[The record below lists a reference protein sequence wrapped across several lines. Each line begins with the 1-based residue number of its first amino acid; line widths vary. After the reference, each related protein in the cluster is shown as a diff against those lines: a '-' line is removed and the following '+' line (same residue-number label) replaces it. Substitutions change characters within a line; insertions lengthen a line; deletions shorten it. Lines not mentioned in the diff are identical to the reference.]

1 MIDSS
6 NPYAMPNAY
15 DVSNIMTGYQ
25 RDAQRAESEKLILN
39 EQKRSLAESALAR
52 QIKAAAIKGLE
63 TGQSEPAQQA
73 PEGMAPQMQPQ
84 AAPGSTAFWQG
95 QNTAAPEQAPTTPVQ
110 QFKAAKTEYSNIS
123 KQAQEYA
130 TISKALKAKGLVDQA
145 EQYDAKIMDLQNKSL
160 KAKDDVLDHSIKVLG
175 LAGNLANGYMEAV
188 KNDPASSDAA
198 WARFAMTAKMYGA
211 DEDNKLMMTPP
222 DQRQQVAQQIMDQS
236 EDGKTRAMMAREQL
250 KVQYKAKAQLE
261 SNELKREIEQ
271 SRTRRQADREA
282 GINKRW
288 EAGREDTQFKT
299 LEGSAKSR
307 IAFAQRDRDDIDG
320 RIKEVQTQ
328 IDDINSLRNIS
339 IPKEQRPD
347 AVAALETKKNVL
359 LEERRN
365 SDKEIDTYEKDL
377 VALQD
382 SYKDVKSKKE
392 PGSKGK
398 PKEFS
403 EKVGYKFVQG
413 ASQKDIDLY
422 KSLMS
427 QAKTREEKLEV
438 QKIAFEHNIVEPK

>member
-1 MIDSS
+1 MIDAN

-15 DVSNIMTGYQ
+15 DATNVLTGYQ
-25 RDAQRAESEKLILN
+25 RDAQRAESEKLILG

-52 QIKAAAIKGLE
+52 QIKADAIKGLE

-130 TISKALKAKGLVDQA
+130 AISKALKAKGLVDQA
-145 EQYDAKIMDLQNKSL
+145 EQYDTKINDLQTKSI
-160 KAKDDVLDHSIKVLG
+160 KAKDDLLDHSIKVLG

-198 WARFAMTAKMYGA
+198 WARFAMNAKLYGA
-211 DEDNKLMMTPP
+211 DDDNKLMMTPP
-222 DQRQQVAQQIMDQS
+222 EQRQQVAQQIMDQS

-250 KVQYKAKAQLE
+250 KVQYKAQAQLE
-261 SNELKREIEQ
+261 SNELKRELDQ
-271 SRTRRQADREA
+271 KRDRRQADRES

-288 EAGREDTQFKT
+288 EAGREDSQFKT
-299 LEGSAKSR
+299 LEGSARSR
-307 IAFAQRDRDDIDG
+307 ITFAQRDRDDIDG

-328 IDDINSLRNIS
+328 IDRITGLQDLS
-339 IPKEQRPD
+339 IPQDQRE
-347 AVAALETKKNVL
+347 AAKLALETKKNVL
-359 LEERRN
+359 LEERRS
-365 SDKEIDTYEKDL
+365 SDKELETYEKDL

-382 SYKDVKSKKE
+382 SYKEVKSKKE
-392 PGSKGK
+392 PGSK

-403 EKVGYKFVQG
+403 EKVGYKFTKT
-413 ASQKDIDLY
+413 ASPDDLALY
-422 KSLMS
+422 KKLMS
-427 QAKTREEKLEV
+427 EAKTREDKLKV
-438 QKIAFEHNIVEPK
+438 QELAFKHNIVEPK